1 VVRLVLGRVGW
12 LVGSGVAAGVALSWW
27 AVRFVSG
34 TLLFGVTSHD
44 TQTFAAAAGLL
55 VAVSAA
61 AAWLPARRASRIDPV
76 HVLRET

>member
-12 LVGSGVAAGVALSWW
+12 LVGSGVAAGMALSWW
-27 AVRFVSG
+27 AAQFVSG
-34 TLLFGVTSHD
+34 TLLYGVTPHD
-44 TQTFAAAAGLL
+44 TRTFAAAAGVL